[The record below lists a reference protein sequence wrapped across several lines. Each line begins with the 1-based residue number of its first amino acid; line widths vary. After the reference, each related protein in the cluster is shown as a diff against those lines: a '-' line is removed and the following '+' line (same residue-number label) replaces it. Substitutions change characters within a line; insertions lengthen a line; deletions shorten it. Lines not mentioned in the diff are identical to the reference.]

1 MFINPSMK
9 DIKIAKELN
18 TDCIEIHTGNFANLV
33 KSKKIITKNFPKLRI
48 VQF

>member
-1 MFINPSMK
+1 MK

-33 KSKKIITKNFPKLRI
+33 KSKKLSQRI
-48 VQF
+48 FQN